1 MSTTRTASLRS
12 TVIPAPPQS
21 RLAQMVAAV
30 SLALGGLLNGGS
42 QYLVHLLSGDSDFSE
57 QIRWAAD
64 HQAVHEAEQL
74 ALLASVLFL
83 PLAFLGL
90 AHLSR
95 WRSPRLTV
103 AALALTMWGMW
114 GFHTILA
121 LGYAAGSVAPGPLG
135 VEGAVALNEAF
146 PDHPGVIVMALV
158 PHLVGSFLGLL
169 LLSVA
174 CWRSRTVSR
183 VPLVLL
189 VMFLLWDFLAPAI
202 GPLEPHLLLAVAL
215 VWLGVDVAR
224 LPHATW
230 SAGPAATTAPN
241 APILEL

>member
-1 MSTTRTASLRS
+1 MSTTRTRSLSS
-12 TVIPAPPQS
+12 TVIPAPPLS
-21 RLAQMVAAV
+21 RLAQLVAAV
-30 SLALGGLLNGGS
+30 SLALGGLLNGAS
-42 QYLVHLLSGDSDFSE
+42 QYLVHLLTGDRDFSE

-64 HQAVHEAEQL
+64 HQAIHQAEQL
-74 ALLASVLFL
+74 ALLTSMLFL
-83 PLAFLGL
+83 PLAFVGL

-103 AALALTMWGMW
+103 TALALTMWGMW
-114 GFHTILA
+114 GFHTIIA

-135 VEGAVALNEAF
+135 VDGAVALNEAL
-146 PDHPGVIVMALV
+146 PDHPGVIATALA

-169 LLSVA
+169 LLSLA

-183 VPLVLL
+183 VPLALL
-189 VMFLLWDFLAPAI
+189 VAFLLWDFLAPAI

-215 VWLGVDVAR
+215 VWLGIDVAR

-230 SAGPAATTAPN
+230 SAGPTATAGPH